1 VLQRHPFLAFLW
13 LRTAL
18 LVGVAAVLMLLGL
31 RGVPAVLLAL
41 VLSSIVSLF
50 VLNRQRDAV
59 SGALDRRFRSMRQRL
74 DEAASSEDD

>member
-18 LVGVAAVLMLLGL
+18 LVGVAAIFMLLGL
-31 RGVPAVLLAL
+31 RGIPAVLLAL
-41 VLSSIVSLF
+41 VVSSVVSLF

-59 SGALDRRFRSMRQRL
+59 STAIDRRFTGLRKRIN
-74 DEAASSEDD
+74 EAAASEDE